1 MAGPGIRPASAGVP
15 APQPP
20 PAVRAM
26 IEVIDKG
33 CVSEF
38 RPVPFHFV
46 HAAWHAAW
54 CWDEHF
60 LSFFADKGYRA
71 LAVSLRGHERRV
83 IVSFDKWHH
92 RRDDWS

>member
-1 MAGPGIRPASAGVP
+1 MAGPDIRPASAGVP
-15 APQPP
+15 AATAV

-33 CVSEF
+33 CVSES
-38 RPVPFHFV
+38 RPVPLHFV

-71 LAVSLRGHERRV
+71 LAVSLRGHERGV

>member
-1 MAGPGIRPASAGVP
+1 MAGPDIRPASAGVP
-15 APQPP
+15 AATAV

-33 CVSEF
+33 CVSESH
-38 RPVPFHFV
+38 PVPCFS
-46 HAAWHAAW
+46 
-54 CWDEHF
+54 F